1 MKRCNEKFRSFS
13 KDFARDD
20 KGSSTVEFVIWT
32 PLIITAIML
41 IIDFSYSLTLN
52 ASMWNASRE
61 TARALSR
68 HTISA
73 DEGEMYLRNAM
84 FFTDKPYE
92 IGIDFTRDDVFV
104 KVSLPV
110 GESAMTPFLSR
121 YMPGSL
127 SAKVSMLRE
136 PV

>member
-1 MKRCNEKFRSFS
+1 MKRFNNNLKNLGQ
-13 KDFARDD
+13 DFALDED
-20 KGSSTVEFVIWT
+20 GSSTIEFVIWT
-32 PLIITAIML
+32 PLIVTAIML

-92 IGIDFTRDDVFV
+92 IGIDLTRDDVFV

-110 GESAMTPFLSR
+110 GEAAMTPFLSR